1 MENSAKKPIFRDS
14 FKALGTDINLTLI
27 LDNGEELEAAKK
39 ISEELRQ
46 FYKEKELV
54 FSRFNPDS
62 ELSKLN
68 RNLNQFQKA
77 SFDIINLAKSSLYFH
92 KKTKGYF
99 DPRILETLENIGY
112 GKTFKD
118 SDFIINKESKNPK
131 SLTNKLDEDLKIRVN
146 EIFLGNRV
154 DFSGIAKG
162 YITDQVSLL
171 LKSKGRGNFLLN
183 SGGDMFASGSDQF
196 GEKWKISVEGIPEER
211 FYFNIQN
218 QAVAT
223 SGVTRRKWEK
233 NGKRY
238 HHLINPMN
246 PRAFLFDLKSVTVIA
261 KTTEEADVLAK
272 TLFLMG
278 KKEGLNFS
286 SKEKIKSIFLD
297 RGGNLFL
304 SSNFSGQ

>member
-14 FKALGTDINLTLI
+14 FRALGTDINLTLI
-27 LDNGEELEAAKK
+27 LDNDEEREAAKK

-46 FYKEKELV
+46 FYKEKELI
-54 FSRFNPDS
+54 FSRFDPDS

-77 SFDIINLAKSSLYFH
+77 SFDIIDLAKSSLYFH

-99 DPRILETLENIGY
+99 DPRIIETLENIGY
-112 GKTFKD
+112 NKNFRD
-118 SDFIINKESKNPK
+118 SDFMISKESKNLK
-131 SLTNKLDEDLKIRVN
+131 SLTNKLDEDLRIQVN
-146 EIFLGNRV
+146 EIFLRNRV

-162 YITDQVSLL
+162 YITDQASLF
-171 LKSKGRGNFLLN
+171 LKSKGWENFLLD
-183 SGGDMFASGSDQF
+183 SGGDMLASGSDQF
-196 GEKWKISVEGIPEER
+196 GEEWKISIEGVSEEN
-211 FYFNIQN
+211 FSFDIKN

-223 SGVTRRKWEK
+223 SGITRRKWEK
-233 NGKRY
+233 NGERC

-246 PRAFLFDLKSVTVIA
+246 PREFLFNLKSATVIA

-272 TLFLMG
+272 ALFLMG
-278 KKEGLNFS
+278 KEEGLKFS

-297 RGGNLFL
+297 CRGNLFL
-304 SSNFSGQ
+304 SAKALKE